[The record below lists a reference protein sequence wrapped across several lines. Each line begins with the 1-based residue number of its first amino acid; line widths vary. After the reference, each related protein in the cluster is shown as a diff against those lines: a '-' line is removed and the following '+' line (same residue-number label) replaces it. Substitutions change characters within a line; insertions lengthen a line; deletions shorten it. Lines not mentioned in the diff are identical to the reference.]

1 MSELGEVDSRFP
13 VENTVDALLKQ
24 AVDHGASDVHLKVG
38 SAPIVRIDGELRR
51 IDGYEPLS
59 PTDTE
64 AFARAMFT
72 EKAEAD
78 FAETGSTDFAYGK
91 HELGR
96 FRATAFR
103 QRGSVSL
110 VLRRVVPGSKSFS
123 ELGLPKSLERIAGAK
138 SGLIIVTGPSGS
150 GKTTTIASIIDWIN
164 SNRGRS
170 IMTIEDP
177 IEVLHPDKRSVV
189 VQREVGVDTADM
201 AAAIHA
207 AMRHDTDVVMVSE
220 LSKPDVARAA
230 IDAAETGHLVVTS
243 MRTSDPGDTINR
255 LVSMFPESQQNVIRA
270 QLASQIQAVIS
281 QLLVDTGQVG
291 QVLACEVLTNNERT
305 QEWIMSG
312 DDNTFLIEVIKEGA
326 FHGMQTFDQALLDH
340 VLGGSVGLD
349 SVLPYVRNT
358 HEVKAK
364 ALAAGI
370 SI

>member
-1 MSELGEVDSRFP
+1 
-13 VENTVDALLKQ
+13 VENTIDALLKQ
-24 AVDHGASDVHLKVG
+24 AVGHGASDVHLKVG
-38 SAPIVRIDGELRR
+38 SAPIVRIEGDLRR
-51 IDGYEPLS
+51 LDGYEPLS
-59 PTDTE
+59 PSDTE
-64 AFARAMFT
+64 AFAEAMFT
-72 EKAEAD
+72 EKAARD
-78 FAETGSTDFAYGK
+78 FTETGSTDFAYGK

-110 VLRRVVPGSKSFS
+110 VLRRVVPGSRSFS
-123 ELGLPKSLERIAGAK
+123 ELGLPKSMERIAAAK

-150 GKTTTIASIIDWIN
+150 GKTTTIASIVDWIN
-164 SNRGRS
+164 SNKGRS

-201 AAAIHA
+201 AGAIHA
-207 AMRHDTDVVMVSE
+207 AMRHDTDVIMVSE
-220 LSKPDVARAA
+220 LTKHEVARAA

-255 LVSMFPESQQNVIRA
+255 LVSMFPESQHHVVRT
-270 QLASQIQAVIS
+270 QLASQLQAVIS
-281 QLLVDTGQVG
+281 QILVDAGQVG
-291 QVLACEVLTNNERT
+291 QILACEVLTNNERT
-305 QEWIMSG
+305 QEWIIGSE
-312 DDNTFLIEVIKEGA
+312 DVSFLVEVIKEGA
-326 FHGMQTFDQALLDH
+326 FHGMQTFDQALLNH

-349 SVLPYVRNT
+349 SVLPHVRNT

-370 SI
+370 SV